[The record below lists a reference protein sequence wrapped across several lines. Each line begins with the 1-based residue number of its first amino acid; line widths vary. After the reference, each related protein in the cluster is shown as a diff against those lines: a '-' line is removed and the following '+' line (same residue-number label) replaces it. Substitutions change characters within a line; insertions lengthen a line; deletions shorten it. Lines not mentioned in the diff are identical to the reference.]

1 MEEIGFKYDEPIPLF
16 MDSDGAIAITKN
28 PENMRSTLHIDKVY
42 HWIRQHVDEG
52 TFSPESIPGKENPA
66 DIFTKS
72 LDLSSFNRHKYNLG
86 ITN

>member
-1 MEEIGFKYDEPIPLF
+1 MEEVGFKHDEPIPLF